1 MLLELMSDGTLAE
14 LPPEYSGGLA
24 VPDEPSVMLLLPH
37 NKYLLGTGS
46 DKWIYSDLKPGA
58 APKNVFLY
66 DDENL
71 SLNDENGITI
81 LPGKTVTE
89 LREKLYKR
97 SDPPGRHVSTVLMLK
112 TFLKYH
118 PVFSEK
124 FLNEEIFSEAMKK
137 DSKLYRAYWTLR
149 FALSRSEF
157 EETARIKAWL
167 AAGPENFDNP
177 RNKAKI
183 WFSIMPN
190 PSKEIINDLENL
202 NFSRQELSHMVVQNI
217 SPIVLYNPE
226 AGWLVFARFGRHA
239 RINDTIF
246 FAWLYLNHEL
256 WQELREVKKMS
267 VHDIINAVWGN
278 YDTQQAMIE
287 RAKYKGAETITA

>member
-14 LPPEYSGGLA
+14 LPPEYSGLN

-46 DKWIYSDLKPGA
+46 DEWIYSDLKPGA
-58 APKNVFLY
+58 ETKNVYLY

-118 PVFSEK
+118 PVFSGK
-124 FLNEEIFSEAMKK
+124 YLNEAIFNEAAKN

-149 FALSRSEF
+149 FALSRSEL
-157 EETARIKAWL
+157 EATTRVKAWL

-177 RNKAKI
+177 RNIAKI

-190 PSKEIINDLENL
+190 PSKEIINDLEEL
-202 NFSRQELSHMVVQNI
+202 NFSRQELSHMIVQNI

-226 AGWLVFARFGRHA
+226 AGWLIFARFGRNNQ
-239 RINDTIF
+239 INETIF

-267 VHDIINAVWGN
+267 VRDIINAVWGN
-278 YDTQQAMIE
+278 YDTQQAVIE